1 MGSRSSNLALANF
14 LASLGGEVPGMLS
27 RFEDRSLVE
36 EKYNRDTSARTSVA
50 DILKNLPKVGDDMD
64 ALGQMAGPTMT
75 PEQAKGVLA
84 TTPPENAA
92 QAAQI
97 LAQNRKG
104 LDSLRL
110 AMPDQFQPAPGTESV
125 LGQFTAQPP
134 KPAQDVIES
143 LRPVIRDMESGG
155 NYGQLHPRTRSGKQ
169 ALGAYGILPE
179 VWFKEFPQFGLD
191 SSRPE
196 DKQKFLASP
205 ALQDAMFAEIAKKG
219 LSDTGGDLRKFR
231 AWYYGGPDAADS
243 LTAGKGFSPQSA
255 IVNGR
260 TVSMPSVADDAD
272 LFMKRLEAAGVDPQ
286 AAMATSP
293 GQLPFDASLL
303 QSLVKEPPK
312 MKVLPKKVTYGDQ
325 ERYLLSKIQNP
336 EQMALLSDHLKAIGD
351 LSRQEREAGRADR
364 QEYRGEVTDYNQNVR
379 ALTDVNYN
387 VWKELEE
394 KKKAG
399 HQLRN
404 EELAAARARRDSI
417 QKELADI
424 RAFEAQA
431 AKGKEPV
438 EMLQAAHPE
447 FFSTKSEGPSTL
459 QTLIHG
465 DKAEGEKVTKFDP
478 ELMKQRVQNLQ
489 SEIESIDNI
498 LASRSHTT
506 NYTEAPAGMP
516 DFSKYLTPRKK

>member
-1 MGSRSSNLALANF
+1 LANF
-14 LASLGGEVPGMLS
+14 FASLGGDVPGLIA
-27 RFEDRSLVE
+27 RYDERSLGE
-36 EKYNRDTSARTSVA
+36 EKYNRETAARSSVA
-50 DILKNLPKVGDDMD
+50 DILKNLPQVGDNMD
-64 ALGQMAGPTMT
+64 ALGEMAGSSMT

-92 QAAQI
+92 QAAEI

-110 AMPDQFQPAPGTESV
+110 AMPDKFQPAPGTEAV
-125 LGQFTAQPP
+125 LNQFTAQPP

-196 DKQKFLASP
+196 DKQKFLSSP

-219 LSDTGGDLRKFR
+219 LSDTGGDLRKWR
-231 AWYYGGPDAADS
+231 AWYYGGPSAADS
-243 LTAGKGFSPQSA
+243 LAAGKGFSPQTA

-272 LFMKRLEAAGVDPQ
+272 MFMKRLEAAGVDPQ
-286 AAMATSP
+286 TAMAASP

-312 MKVLPKKVTYGDQ
+312 LKVFPKKVSYGDQ
-325 ERYLLSKIQNP
+325 ERYMLSKIQNP

-351 LSRQEREAGRADR
+351 LSRQEREEKRADR

-379 ALTDVNYN
+379 ALTEVNYN
-387 VWKELEE
+387 VWKALEE

-399 HQLRN
+399 HLLRS
-404 EELAAARARRDSI
+404 EELAAARARRDALRN
-417 QKELADI
+417 ELTAVRI
-424 RAFEAQA
+424 FA
-431 AKGKEPV
+431 AKMVKE
-438 EMLQAAHPE
+438 EEEKKKDYQALYPE
-447 FFSTKSEGPSTL
+447 FFTTSWDQPSSFETMF
-459 QTLIHG
+459 G
-465 DKAEGEKVTKFDP
+465 GKGESVVKYDP
-478 ELMKQRVQNLQ
+478 ALVAKRVQNLE
-489 SEIESIDNI
+489 SEYESVDNL
-498 LASRSHTT
+498 LADKSRTQ
-506 NYTEAPAGMP
+506 NFAEMP
-516 DFSKYLTPRKK
+516 NTIPDLSKYLTPRKK

>member
-1 MGSRSSNLALANF
+1 MGNRSANLALANF
-14 LASLGGEVPGMLS
+14 FASLGGDVPGLIA
-27 RFEDRSLVE
+27 RYDERSLGE
-36 EKYNRDTSARTSVA
+36 EKYNRETAARTSVA
-50 DILKNLPKVGDDMD
+50 KILKNLPKVGDDMS
-64 ALGQMAGPTMT
+64 ALGEMAGTTMT
-75 PEQAKGVLA
+75 PDQAKSVLA
-84 TTPPENAA
+84 STPPENAA
-92 QAAQI
+92 EAAQI

-104 LDSLRL
+104 LENLRL
-110 AMPDQFQPAPGTESV
+110 AMPDKFQPAPGTDAV
-125 LGQFTAQPP
+125 LGQFAAPPP

-191 SSRPE
+191 AARPE
-196 DKQKFLASP
+196 DKQKFLSSP

-231 AWYYGGPDAADS
+231 AWYYGGPDAADA

-272 LFMKRLEAAGVDPQ
+272 MFMKRLEAAGVDPQ
-286 AAMATSP
+286 AAMASSP

-312 MKVLPKKVTYGDQ
+312 MKVLPRKVSYGDQ

-351 LSRQEREAGRADR
+351 LSRQERESERQDR
-364 QEYRGEVTDYNQNVR
+364 QDFRGEVADYNQNVR
-379 ALTDVNYN
+379 ALTEVNYN
-387 VWKELEE
+387 VWKALEE
-394 KKKAG
+394 KKKQG
-399 HQLRN
+399 HQIRT

-424 RAFEAQA
+424 RAFEAQV

-438 EMLQAAHPE
+438 EMLQGAHPE
-447 FFSTKSEGPSTL
+447 FYTTKSEGPSTME
-459 QTLIHG
+459 TLFFG
-465 DKAEGEKVTKFDP
+465 AGAKGEQVTKFDP
-478 ELMKQRVQNLQ
+478 GLMKQRVQSLQ
-489 SEIESIDNI
+489 AEIESIDNI

-506 NYTEAPAGMP
+506 NYTEAPSGMP
-516 DFSKYLTPRKK
+516 DLSKYLTPRKK